1 MTKPA
6 LLYAV
11 LAPAALGLM
20 AASAGAQIVISQPAE
35 IQRPV
40 VETFRIR
47 TTVSAPA
54 SIAAPAM
61 PTQQS
66 TRGYIIARRGIER
79 DIRKIKG
86 QYLGSKEFPPTR
98 ARGLKELESFTDPV
112 AVEPLITVLRK
123 EKEDARQWLFEH
135 LAERLDPEYGQATLA
150 WLAIYDE
157 EKSMRDGALAKLQAP
172 TSRATRRI
180 VERALQTPDLDIIS
194 AGAGAAGAL
203 HLVEAIP
210 HLIVAQQPRA
220 TSMSGQGDL
229 AYIQVGTQRYLVTDL
244 QPVVGDNSVGFDP
257 TLSAFT
263 DGTVVRI
270 IDAIVEFNN
279 LDAHNALVNLVK
291 EDFGQPVDFG
301 FDIPKWKQWYEE
313 EYLPFAQARAAKQA
327 AKPAAAPGN

>member
-1 MTKPA
+1 MKTPSRT
-6 LLYAV
+6 
-11 LAPAALGLM
+11 LAAALGLG
-20 AASAGAQIVISQPAE
+20 AIATLASGQIIITQPAE

-40 VETFRIR
+40 VETFRIQ

-54 SIAAPAM
+54 SIAVPAM

-66 TRGYIIARRGIER
+66 TRGYIIARRGIEK

-98 ARGLKELESFTDPV
+98 ARGLKELEQFTDPV
-112 AVEPLITVLRK
+112 AVEPLIEVLRK
-123 EKEDARQWLFEH
+123 EKEDARQWLLEH
-135 LAERLDPEYGQATLA
+135 LATRLDPDHGQATLA
-150 WLAIYDE
+150 WLAIYDKDKE
-157 EKSMRDGALAKLQAP
+157 MRQAALAKLAAP
-172 TSRATRRI
+172 SGYVTRQV
-180 VERALQTPDLDIIS
+180 VERALKTPNLDIIS

-210 HLIVAQQPRA
+210 HLIVAQQPVA
-220 TSMSGQGDL
+220 TSTSGQGDL
-229 AYIQVGTQRYLVTDL
+229 AYIQVGTQRWLVTDL

-257 TLSAFT
+257 TLSAVT

-270 IDAIVEFNN
+270 MDAIVEFNN

-301 FDIPKWKQWYEE
+301 FDLPKWKQWYDE
-313 EYLPFAQARAAKQA
+313 EYLPFAQVRAQKRAAN
-327 AKPAAAPGN
+327 PAAAPGR